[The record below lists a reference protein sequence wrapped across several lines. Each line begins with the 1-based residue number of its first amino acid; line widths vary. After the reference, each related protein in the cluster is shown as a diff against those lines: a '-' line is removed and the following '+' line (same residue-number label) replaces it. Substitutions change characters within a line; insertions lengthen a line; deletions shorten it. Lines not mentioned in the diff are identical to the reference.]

1 MYSLGVASAIYVP
14 ELTEEELTVDVY
26 NNTYCARIDVYYGD
40 ESIYN
45 KKFPVDVTYRNYE
58 TNGKYGMVASLNAED
73 DVWTVDGGSIGL
85 GIMVGLIVGSITC
98 LAVLAML
105 NKKKIGGGVSSTV
118 TEIESLTTTNGE
130 SSVGVVKPES
140 FTIT

>member
-1 MYSLGVASAIYVP
+1 
-14 ELTEEELTVDVY
+14 
-26 NNTYCARIDVYYGD
+26 
-40 ESIYN
+40 
-45 KKFPVDVTYRNYE
+45 
-58 TNGKYGMVASLNAED
+58 MVASLNEGD
-73 DVWTVDGGSIGL
+73 DVWAVDGGSIGL

-105 NKKKIGGGVSSTV
+105 NKKKRGGGGVSSPT